1 MDSKTD
7 SSISA
12 HIVRTFPLFYLEG
25 PSSELDRP
33 PHVRSASG
41 IAWGDSY
48 FVVVQDDANFI
59 ALVDST
65 KEKVTAVT
73 LPAGEGG
80 KRQFDDLRGN
90 KKFKMDLES
99 CVIVSQEGQNLLLTF
114 GSGSNAFREKIVIL
128 RDLMGTPRPE
138 VCNGSELYTALLS
151 NKEFAGSEMNIE
163 GAVFI
168 DKKIRLFNRGN
179 GASSKGDKPVNSS
192 CDLDWQSLHTY
203 LMNPKEK
210 PPVLENIVRYDLG
223 TLSNLPLGFTDATNC
238 DGKLFF
244 SAAAEDSPDAQT
256 DGEVAGS
263 VLGIFD
269 GQNKIRCAEVSYANG
284 NRFRGKIEGVTFLE
298 NEDHRVFAVIDQDSP
313 NKPSELCEVQL
324 IGPWFKI

>member
-1 MDSKTD
+1 MDNKTD
-7 SSISA
+7 FSLSA
-12 HIVRTFPLFYLEG
+12 HITRTFPLLYLEG
-25 PSSELDRP
+25 PAPKLDRP

-41 IAWGDSY
+41 IAWVGTY

-65 KEKVTAVT
+65 KQKVTAVT

-99 CVIVSQEGQNLLLTF
+99 CVIVSNEGQDLLLTF

-138 VCNGSELYTALLS
+138 VYNASELYTALRS
-151 NKEFAGSEMNIE
+151 TKEFAGSEMNIE

-179 GASSKGDKPVNSS
+179 GSSSKGNTPVNSS

-203 LMNPKEK
+203 LMNSNEK
-210 PPVLENIVRYDLG
+210 PPVLENIVRYALG
-223 TLSNLPLGFTDATNC
+223 TLGNLPLGFTDATNC
-238 DGKLFF
+238 NGKLFF

-256 DGEVAGS
+256 DGEVTGS
-263 VLGIFD
+263 VLGVFD
-269 GQNKIRCAEVSYANG
+269 GQNKTRWAEISYADG
-284 NRFRGKIEGVTFLE
+284 NRFRGKVEGMTFLE
-298 NEDHRVFAVIDQDSP
+298 NGDHRVFVVIDQDSP
-313 NKPSELCEVQL
+313 NQPSELCEVEL
-324 IGPWFKI
+324 IGPWFQV